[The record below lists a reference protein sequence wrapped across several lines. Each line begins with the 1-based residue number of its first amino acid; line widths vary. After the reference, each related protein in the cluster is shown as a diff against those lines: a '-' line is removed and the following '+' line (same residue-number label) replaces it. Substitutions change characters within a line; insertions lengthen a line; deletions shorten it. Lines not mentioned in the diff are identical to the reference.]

1 VRDRLAFALSAAS
14 FLFLLEALRALFGV
28 LFAGVYTAL
37 FPEFDTTAMLLA
49 LIPLAGLLLAALPLV
64 RWLERDRLL
73 GYAVISAAVLRIGL
87 CLPPLL
93 MRTLFS
99 ATVLAC
105 CGIFIVAAT
114 GSFSRRINAAG
125 AATGI
130 VLDQVLRLF
139 GRSYD
144 LTMRPQWLPAQLAIA
159 AIVVTI
165 AITFMATPETENDS
179 DHEERLERRTGG
191 LRLRGAISVGC
202 ILFLETTVVGMPEV
216 AARITRVPYDMMG
229 LLLVLAGATAVGVL
243 LVGTGP
249 AGRHRPAAV
258 GLAGVGTLAAIVPL
272 GFGGWPAAL
281 LIAVG
286 HFSLLVL
293 LYRALAPAGGRRGGW
308 VISVGL
314 GVLVL
319 LHALYGMTFFYAFT
333 LSSFRDRETII
344 IAAAGLVLTAALA
357 LMPRPNPSEP
367 RNWRRLPLLAVGVIL
382 LGLALRF
389 SWNANPRPILP
400 LTAATFSVATYN
412 VHYGFNGE
420 WRYDPEA
427 IARVLEASAADVIV
441 LQEVPVGLP
450 AAYGTDLALWLGR
463 RLRMQST
470 FAPSIN
476 GLLGDA
482 FLTRLPIVAF
492 ESRML
497 PPDTADRKQL
507 GRLTVRAG
515 RAAVTIFGTHLGVDH
530 DDRRVQAAAAVG
542 VIGNIAPAVLAG
554 DFNDPPGAAVIRRIR
569 EAGFTSVFDLL
580 GLPHPPSVPARR
592 PVEAIDYIFVRGLIV
607 EAAQVLDAAASDHR
621 PVIAT
626 LRIQQ

>member
-1 VRDRLAFALSAAS
+1 MRDRLAFALSAAS

-28 LFAGVYTAL
+28 LFAGVYIAL
-37 FPEFDTTAMLLA
+37 FPEFDTVAMLLA
-49 LIPLAGLLLAALPLV
+49 FIPLAGLLLAALPPV

-73 GYAVISAAVLRIGL
+73 GYAAIGAALLRIGL

-93 MRTLFS
+93 LRTLFS

-144 LTMRPQWLPAQLAIA
+144 LTMRPQWVPAQLAIA
-159 AIVVTI
+159 AIVITI
-165 AITFMATPETENDS
+165 AIAFMATPEAEDDT
-179 DHEERLERRTGG
+179 DHDERLERRRGG

-216 AARITRVPYDMMG
+216 AARITHVPYDAMG
-229 LLLVLAGATAVGVL
+229 LVLVLAGAAAIGAL
-243 LVGTGP
+243 LAGSGP

-272 GFGGWPAAL
+272 GFSGWPAAL

-286 HFSLLVL
+286 HFALLVL

-333 LSSFRDRETII
+333 LHSFRDRESFI
-344 IAAAGLVLTAALA
+344 IAAAGVVLMVALA
-357 LMPRPNPSEP
+357 LTPRPNPSVP
-367 RNWRRLPLLAVGVIL
+367 RNWRRMPLMAVAVVLLA
-382 LGLALRF
+382 LALRF
-389 SWNANPRPILP
+389 SWNASPTPILP
-400 LTAATFSVATYN
+400 VTATTFSVATYN

-427 IARVLEASAADVIV
+427 IARVLEASGADVIA

-463 RLRMQST
+463 RLRMQSS

-482 FLTRLPIVAF
+482 FLTRLPIVSF

-515 RAAVTIFGTHLGVDH
+515 RGAVTVFGTHLGVDD
-530 DDRRVQAAAAVG
+530 DDRRVQTAAAAG
-542 VIGNIAPAVLAG
+542 LIGSVSPAVFAG
-554 DFNDPPGAAVIRRIR
+554 DFNAPPASATVQRIQA
-569 EAGFTSVFDLL
+569 AGFNSVFDLL
-580 GLPHPPSVPARR
+580 RQPHPPSVPARR
-592 PVEAIDYIFVRGLIV
+592 PVDAIDYIFIRGLTV
-607 EAAQVLDAAASDHR
+607 EAAQVLEATASDHR

-626 LRIQQ
+626 LRIRQ